1 MKNEEILKDFQKT
14 RGLKES
20 SIKRYEYALLKY
32 SEFHQKTLNDLLEE
46 AENEEDEGIR
56 LRKRKIKERLKQFK
70 ANLIKENYSP
80 QTISISLA
88 HVKTF
93 YKTYEIEIPL
103 ISNKVDNNNLNHETV
118 EDIPTT
124 EHVKIATQTNNLRNN
139 ALILFMSSSG
149 TASAETRNLSIG
161 DFIKA
166 TNEYHNSDNLK
177 DVLNELNDIEG
188 IIPTWHM
195 TRIKTNYPYYTFNS
209 PEATEAI
216 IKYLETRPNAKK
228 REKLFP
234 MGERYLSKIFNRI
247 NHNNGWGYKETR
259 CFFHSHALRKFFAT
273 ELMKAGLDFLKI
285 QWMSGRH
292 VDSTTE
298 AYFKADPSNLKQEY
312 LKVVDNLSVNKVKI
326 NEITTEDK
334 KELEKM
340 KSLLAEKD
348 KSFEDYKKQ
357 QENEKSKM
365 QKEITE
371 EVIKEFSKIYGKLP
385 PR

>member
-1 MKNEEILKDFQKT
+1 MKNEAILKDFQKT
-14 RGLKES
+14 RGLTENS
-20 SIKRYEYALLKY
+20 MRRYEYALLKY
-32 SEFHQKTLNDLLEE
+32 SKFHDETLNSLLEE

-56 LRKRKIKERLKQFK
+56 LRKRQIKERLKDFK
-70 ANLIKENYSP
+70 AYLIKEKYAP

-103 ISNKVDNNNLNHETV
+103 ISNKVESNGTHETV

-124 EHVKIATQTNNLRNN
+124 EHIRIATQTNNLRNN

-149 TASAETRNLSIG
+149 TASAETRALTIN
-161 DFIKA
+161 DFIKS
-166 TNEYHNSDNLK
+166 TKEYHDSDNLK
-177 DVLNELNDIEG
+177 DVLIDLKNIEG

-195 TRIKTNYPYYTFNS
+195 TRLKTNYPYYTFNS
-209 PEATEAI
+209 PEATESI
-216 IKYLETRPNAKK
+216 IKYLKTRPNAKK

-298 AYFKADPSNLKQEY
+298 AYFKADPHNLKEEY
-312 LKVVDNLSVNKVKI
+312 LKVVDNLSVNKVKV

-334 KELEKM
+334 KELEALKL
-340 KSLLAEKD
+340 KLAKKD
-348 KSFEDYKKQ
+348 KTIMKLQEDMA
-357 QENEKSKM
+357 NF
-365 QKEITE
+365 KEDVKAELIDE
-371 EVIKEFSKIYGKLP
+371 FRKELL
-385 PR
+385 R